1 MWQAAI
7 TRGNYKLI
15 WGQDYLLKKSPK
27 GKSDAYHLFDVYND
41 PSEVNDVAAEFPD
54 IVNSFKSEIINAKD
68 ESFVKADYPKCK
80 FYIYSGN
87 HYKTGIEKSF
97 FILVEKYCLPL
108 FNFNSQTPKK

>member
-68 ESFVKADYPKCK
+68 EAFVKADYPKCK
-80 FYIYSGN
+80 FYIYSGS
-87 HYKTGIEKSF
+87 HYKWYREI
-97 FILVEKYCLPL
+97 ILYTFEKYCLPL
-108 FNFNSQTPKK
+108 FNFNSQTAKK